1 MKFFILFSN
10 IFILFFIT
18 SCSKTKK
25 ETKVFVL
32 DKNIEFNLDKSN
44 LNNSNSNSSKKLEYN
59 FKAQKDI
66 IKYKLKS
73 LQLFTSKNNQILL
86 TVSFIINFKKSEDK
100 KNNFKYKI
108 YFSNFKIKHKVY
120 NGYFDFNTVNKKY
133 NLIMNALY
141 FNILINSYGNKS
153 FEIENKVGLNS
164 NLKSMA
170 SFIFNIIN
178 YIFLEFPTNKIEN
191 SNFIFTDKKYEL
203 TSNYSE
209 NGSLLLKYDSSN
221 KINFNIEYKNDFI
234 ILKSDDKKKKI
245 RILFS
250 EKEKM
255 PQKINLLFEDK
266 DKLKFENKEYT
277 YSLKNYYFIEKI

>member
-25 ETKVFVL
+25 EAKFFIL
-32 DKNIEFNLDKSN
+32 DKNIEFNLDKSD
-44 LNNSNSNSSKKLEYN
+44 LNNSNKNNTKLEYN
-59 FKAQKDI
+59 FKEQKNI

-73 LQLFTSKNNQILL
+73 LQLFTSKNNQVLL
-86 TVSFIINFKKSEDK
+86 TVSFIINFQKNEEKE
-100 KNNFKYKI
+100 NNFKYKI
-108 YFSNFKIKHKVY
+108 YFSNFNIKHKVY
-120 NGYFDFNTVNKKY
+120 YGYFDFNTVNKKY

-153 FEIENKVGLNS
+153 FEIENKIALNS

-191 SNFIFTDKKYEL
+191 NKFIFMDKKYEL
-203 TSNYSE
+203 TSNY
-209 NGSLLLKYDSSN
+209 NKDGSISLKYNTSS
-221 KINFNIEYKNDFI
+221 KINFTISKISDFT
-234 ILKSDDKKKKI
+234 ILKSDNNKSKI
-245 RILFS
+245 RMLFS
-250 EKEKM
+250 NKEKM
-255 PQKINLLFEDK
+255 PKKINLLFKDS
-266 DKLKFENKEYT
+266 DKLKFENKEYS
-277 YSLKNYYFIEKI
+277 YSIKTYYFIEKI